1 MIEINK
7 RIISSIFMFLILIA
21 SIYNAIILTLALL
34 IILFEIYY
42 EFFNLFKKIFTS
54 SRIKLYLASLFV
66 LIYVTSVILL
76 TWQIAINYNDNNTL
90 YLFIIITI
98 CVSSDIGGYIFGKTF
113 KGKKLINISPNKT
126 YSGLIGAYLL
136 SYVMVYFLYNSYL
149 TLSFIAIYTF
159 IISSISQI
167 GDIFISFLKRKSRIK
182 DTGILIPGHGG
193 LLDRLDGI
201 IFAIPFGVI
210 ISQFI

>member
-1 MIEINK
+1 MAEINK

-42 EFFNLFKKIFTS
+42 EFFNLLKKIFTS
-54 SRIKLYLASLFV
+54 SKIKLYLASLFV

-76 TWQIAINYNDNNTL
+76 TWQIAINYNDSNSL

-98 CVSSDIGGYIFGKTF
+98 CVFSDIGGYIFGKTF
-113 KGKKLINISPNKT
+113 KGKKLTSISPNKT

-201 IFAIPFGVI
+201 IFAIPFGII

>member
-1 MIEINK
+1 MAEINK

-21 SIYNAIILTLALL
+21 SIYNAIISTLALL

-42 EFFNLFKKIFTS
+42 EFFNLLKKIFTS
-54 SRIKLYLASLFV
+54 SKIKLYLASLFV

-76 TWQIAINYNDNNTL
+76 TWQIAINYNDNNSL

-98 CVSSDIGGYIFGKTF
+98 CVFSDIGGYIFGKTF
-113 KGKKLINISPNKT
+113 KGKKLTSISPNKT

-167 GDIFISFLKRKSRIK
+167 GDILISFLKRKSRIK

>member
-1 MIEINK
+1 MAEINK

-42 EFFNLFKKIFTS
+42 EFFNLLKKIFTS
-54 SRIKLYLASLFV
+54 SKIKLYLASLFV

-76 TWQIAINYNDNNTL
+76 TWQIAINYNDSNSL

-98 CVSSDIGGYIFGKTF
+98 CVFSDIGGYIFGKTF
-113 KGKKLINISPNKT
+113 KGKKLTSISPNKT

-201 IFAIPFGVI
+201 IFALPSGVI
-210 ISQFI
+210 ISQLI

>member
-1 MIEINK
+1 MAEINK

-42 EFFNLFKKIFTS
+42 EFFNLLKKIFTS
-54 SRIKLYLASLFV
+54 SKIKLYLASLFV

-76 TWQIAINYNDNNTL
+76 TWQISINYNDHNSL

-113 KGKKLINISPNKT
+113 KGKKLTSISPNKT

>member
-1 MIEINK
+1 MTEINK

-54 SRIKLYLASLFV
+54 SKIKLYLASLFV

-76 TWQIAINYNDNNTL
+76 TWQIAINYNDNNSL

-98 CVSSDIGGYIFGKTF
+98 CVFSDIGGYIFGKTF
-113 KGKKLINISPNKT
+113 KGKKLTSISPNKT

>member
-1 MIEINK
+1 
-7 RIISSIFMFLILIA
+7 MFLILIA

>member
-1 MIEINK
+1 MAEINK

-42 EFFNLFKKIFTS
+42 EFFNLLKKIFTS
-54 SRIKLYLASLFV
+54 SKIKLYLASLFV

-76 TWQIAINYNDNNTL
+76 TWQIAINYNDNNSL

-98 CVSSDIGGYIFGKTF
+98 CVFSDIGGYIFGKTF
-113 KGKKLINISPNKT
+113 KGKKLTSISPNKT

-167 GDIFISFLKRKSRIK
+167 GDILISFLKRKSRIK

>member
-1 MIEINK
+1 MAEINK

-42 EFFNLFKKIFTS
+42 EFFNLLKKIFTS
-54 SRIKLYLASLFV
+54 SKIKLYLASLFV

-76 TWQIAINYNDNNTL
+76 TWQIAINYNYNNSL

-98 CVSSDIGGYIFGKTF
+98 CVFSDIGGYIFGKTF
-113 KGKKLINISPNKT
+113 KGKKLTSISPNKT

>member
-1 MIEINK
+1 MTELSK
-7 RIISSIFMFLILIA
+7 RIYTSFALIIIFTL
-21 SIYNAIILTLALL
+21 SIYNNFILAFILTSCSYL
-34 IILFEIYY
+34 IFY
-42 EFFNLFKKIFTS
+42 EFFNLLKKIFTS
-54 SRIKLYLASLFV
+54 SKIKLYLASLFV

-76 TWQIAINYNDNNTL
+76 TWQIAINYNDSNSL

-98 CVSSDIGGYIFGKTF
+98 CVFSDIGGYIFGKTF
-113 KGKKLINISPNKT
+113 KGKKLTSISPNKT

-149 TLSFIAIYTF
+149 TISFIAIYTF

-201 IFAIPFGVI
+201 IFAIPFGII